1 MQVIVQ
7 YFDPDGP
14 LAQFAAAASPE
25 HRVREVRLP
34 EAVFDVIA
42 LREDFQHAFDPASRN
57 SDLDAGYCGVLYGID
72 VSVDLPSEAPRRR
85 NLPNNQYLVFLE

>member
-7 YFDPDGP
+7 YFDPEAP
-14 LAQFAAAASPE
+14 LSQFASAASSV
-25 HRVREVRLP
+25 HRVVEVRLP

-42 LREDFQHAFDPASRN
+42 TRDDFAHAFDPCARH

-72 VSVDLPSEAPRRR
+72 VSVDLPSQHPRRR
-85 NLPNNQYLVFLE
+85 QIPTNQYLVFLE